1 MTTKDKIHHLIN
13 RPWMDPVDL
22 ESIYTILIALPLS
35 GGMVGGALRQLA
47 MEIDLE
53 LSRCIVKETK

>member
-1 MTTKDKIHHLIN
+1 
-13 RPWMDPVDL
+13 MDPVDL

-53 LSRCIVKETK
+53 LSRCVVKET

>member
-1 MTTKDKIHHLIN
+1 MTTKEKIHHLIN

-35 GGMVGGALRQLA
+35 GGTVGEAIKQLA
-47 MEIDLE
+47 YELDLE
-53 LSRCIVKETK
+53 LSRCVVKETR